1 MYCTTLNLLEHLNL
15 SWNNACACEHS
26 RKPCEVGRNNL
37 NHRNQVGTNLK
48 PVCAWKSLE
57 MDFRLFL
64 WVVVFLDVA

>member
-1 MYCTTLNLLEHLNL
+1 MHVHVNIVGNL
-15 SWNNACACEHS
+15 
-26 RKPCEVGRNNL
+26 CEVGRNNL

-64 WVVVFLDVA
+64 WVVLFLDVV